1 MNERKQL
8 VVKYAHELFIEKG
21 YQATSIQDI
30 LDYSG
35 ISKGTFY
42 NYFSSKSELLKAV
55 FLSAKEKFE
64 TERNELLIGQNL
76 ADIEIFI
83 KQSELQIHSNKS
95 SKLFS
100 LYEEIMISND
110 TDLKNFITH
119 VKFQNIHWLSKRF
132 LEIFGNEKKP
142 YILDCAIL
150 YSGMMHQMIH
160 FNSLAK
166 EPDFNPTEIIRYCVD
181 RIKTIFEDVSRAN
194 VQLLEPDLI
203 KQWLPEFFHTEQD
216 FHTALLHSATDLK
229 KVIFKLCQDD
239 EAERVKN
246 LKLIHFIQEE
256 FLQNSDPRIF
266 LIESALLSLST
277 SPKLK
282 DTAEIRE
289 FEKVIANS

>member
-30 LDYSG
+30 LDYSS

-42 NYFSSKSELLKAV
+42 NYFSSKGELLKAV
-55 FLSAKEKFE
+55 FLSAQEKLE
-64 TERNELLIGQNL
+64 KERNELLIGQNL

-100 LYEEIMISND
+100 LYEEVMISND
-110 TDLKNFITH
+110 TELKNFITH
-119 VKFQNIHWLSKRF
+119 VKFQYIHWLSKRF
-132 LEIFGNEKKP
+132 LDIFGVEKKP

-160 FNSLAK
+160 FNALAR
-166 EPDFNPTEIIRYCVD
+166 EPDFNPTEIIRYCVN
-181 RIKTIFEDVSRAN
+181 RIITIFEDVSSSN

-203 KQWLPEFFHTEQD
+203 KQWLPDCFHTQED
-216 FHTALLHSATDLK
+216 FHTALLHSANDLK
-229 KVIFKLCQDD
+229 KVIFKLCQDN
-239 EAERVKN
+239 EADRVKN

-256 FLQNSDPRIF
+256 ILQNADPRIF
-266 LIESALLSLST
+266 LIDSALLSLKSDPT
-277 SPKLK
+277 LK
-282 DTAEIRE
+282 ETVELSE
-289 FEKVIANS
+289 FEKIIANN